1 MRHHTYIHSGVY
13 RYTAQ
18 RIMSGTLKFD
28 SLGQAVISYWP
39 RLIRRGAKH
48 MAILYGHTVHEQAVP
63 DMAYEAHIFGPR
75 PQATH
80 VYEPITS
87 ENPHVF
93 QATGNEYQD
102 GLTSLRL
109 YEGKTLSRIDM
120 EPRARLAV
128 KAKFPVV
135 DHTWRTSDKPTG
147 QAGRLECTHEG
158 CDWWCGGHNP
168 DKMTAHVS
176 KKHGGA

>member
-1 MRHHTYIHSGVY
+1 
-13 RYTAQ
+13 
-18 RIMSGTLKFD
+18 MSGTLKFD
-28 SLGQAVISYWP
+28 SLGQAMISYWP

-48 MAILYGHTVHEQAVP
+48 MAILYGHTQHTQDVP
-63 DMAYEAHIFGPR
+63 DMAYEAHSFGSHT
-75 PQATH
+75 QGTQ
-80 VYEPITS
+80 VYEVPNS
-87 ENPHVF
+87 ENTHTF
-93 QATGNEYQD
+93 QASGFLATDEAHTY
-102 GLTSLRL
+102 RL
-109 YEGKTLSRIDM
+109 YQGMRVPQIDM

-128 KAKFPVV
+128 KAKFPVI

-158 CDWWCGGHNP
+158 CDWWCGAHNP